1 MRDEKFV
8 LVNSEKLPEVYRAV
22 LKAKN
27 LLASGEASSASQAAK
42 MAGISRGAYYK
53 YKDAIFEY
61 RQSTDGETITMFAN
75 LLDNPG
81 VLTAMLSSL
90 YQEGANI
97 LSVNQNIPVNNVASV
112 SVTVRV
118 DKDTDLNALLDR
130 VRNIV
135 GVKSVEEI
143 K

>member
-1 MRDEKFV
+1 MGNDKYV

-27 LLASGEASSASQAAK
+27 LLAEGKATSASQAAK

-61 RQSTDGETITMFAN
+61 RQNDDGETITLFAN

-81 VLTAMLSSL
+81 VLSAMLSTL
-90 YQEGANI
+90 YEAGANI
-97 LSVNQNIPVNNVASV
+97 LSVNQNIPVNNVA
-112 SVTVRV
+112 
-118 DKDTDLNALLDR
+118 
-130 VRNIV
+130 
-135 GVKSVEEI
+135 
-143 K
+143 